1 MSRGGVPVQ
10 VELLAAHRSAVPVL
24 QRMFESEWPDYYGG
38 DGPGD
43 AAADLAS
50 FCRDDAL
57 PLGVVALLGGEAVG
71 VAALKD
77 ASIDA
82 YPQFSPWAAAACVAS
97 GWRGRGIGAQLI
109 VALEAQAMCLGHR
122 AIYTGTATAGSL
134 MRRLGWEYLDTTPQH
149 GVPVAVFRKRL

>member
-1 MSRGGVPVQ
+1 MSRGGVPVR
-10 VELLAAHRSAVPVL
+10 VGLLAAHRWTLPAL
-24 QRMFESEWPDYYGG
+24 QRLFESEWPDYYGG

-57 PLGVVALLGGEAVG
+57 PLGLVALLDGEAVG
-71 VAALKD
+71 VAALKA

-82 YPQFSPWAAAACVAS
+82 YPQFSPWAAAACVAPA
-97 GWRGRGIGAQLI
+97 WRGRGIGAQLI
-109 VALEAQAMCLGHR
+109 VALEAQAMRLGHR

-149 GVPVAVFRKRL
+149 DVQVAVFRKRL